1 MEKLSERL
9 HKALLFRNMK
19 QSELVEKT
27 GIGKSSIS
35 TYLSGDYLPKQQNIY
50 KIAKAL
56 CINEAWLMGY
66 DDVPMEIQIEA
77 LNKNYNET
85 ENNLIEKYR
94 KLDQYSQ
101 KAVNSLIDIEL
112 QRQDDVI
119 KENII
124 PYENIKTL
132 PLYPQLISAGTGQY
146 VVDDIPADTIDVDGN
161 IYRTATY
168 AIAVRGDSM
177 QPTYYDGDILI
188 VDRQSVPE
196 DNEVGIF
203 IVDGM
208 GYVKRRGKDELISD
222 NKAYPNVKG
231 NEGLCMGKVLGR
243 I

>member
-1 MEKLSERL
+1 MSVGSRIKEARESLGLSRSEL
-9 HKALLFRNMK
+9 AKKINVSLSAISNYENDISSPKETSLFALIKALKIDANYIYQDMILDN
-19 QSELVEKT
+19 
-27 GIGKSSIS
+27 
-35 TYLSGDYLPKQQNIY
+35 YLKVNL
-50 KIAKAL
+50 
-56 CINEAWLMGY
+56 
-66 DDVPMEIQIEA
+66 
-77 LNKNYNET
+77 T
-85 ENNLIEKYR
+85 ENHLIQKYR
-94 KLDQYSQ
+94 KLDSYSQ

-119 KENII
+119 KENIM
-124 PYENIKTL
+124 PYENIKKI
-132 PLYPQLISAGTGQY
+132 PLYPQLVSAGTGQY

-168 AIAVRGDSM
+168 AITVSGDSM
-177 QPTYYDGDILI
+177 QPTYYNGDILI
-188 VDRQSVPE
+188 VDRQSVPD

>member
-1 MEKLSERL
+1 MIRGGNKMSVGSRIKEARESLGLSRSEL
-9 HKALLFRNMK
+9 AKKINVSLSAISNYENDISSPKETALFALIKALKIDANYIYQDMILDN
-19 QSELVEKT
+19 
-27 GIGKSSIS
+27 
-35 TYLSGDYLPKQQNIY
+35 YLKVNL
-50 KIAKAL
+50 
-56 CINEAWLMGY
+56 
-66 DDVPMEIQIEA
+66 
-77 LNKNYNET
+77 T
-85 ENNLIEKYR
+85 ENHLIQKYR
-94 KLDQYSQ
+94 KLDSYSQ

-119 KENII
+119 KENIM
-124 PYENIKTL
+124 PYENIKKI
-132 PLYPQLISAGTGQY
+132 PLYPQLVSAGTGQY

-168 AIAVRGDSM
+168 AITVSGDSM
-177 QPTYYDGDILI
+177 QPTYYNGDILI
-188 VDRQSVPE
+188 VDRQSVPD

>member
-1 MEKLSERL
+1 MIPDNYFKVNLS
-9 HKALLFRNMK
+9 
-19 QSELVEKT
+19 
-27 GIGKSSIS
+27 
-35 TYLSGDYLPKQQNIY
+35 
-50 KIAKAL
+50 
-56 CINEAWLMGY
+56 
-66 DDVPMEIQIEA
+66 
-77 LNKNYNET
+77 

-94 KLDQYSQ
+94 KLDQHS
-101 KAVNSLIDIEL
+101 KELVEVVINKEL
-112 QRQDDVI
+112 QRQNDTI

-132 PLYPQLISAGTGQY
+132 PLYPQLVSAGTGQY

-168 AIAVRGDSM
+168 AITVRGDSM

-188 VDRQSVPE
+188 VDRQSIPD

-208 GYVKRRGKDELISD
+208 GYVKRKGKNELISD

>member
-1 MEKLSERL
+1 MNNQLTIFASNLNQLLSI
-9 HKALLFRNMK
+9 H
-19 QSELVEKT
+19 Q
-27 GIGKSSIS
+27 
-35 TYLSGDYLPKQQNIY
+35 KQQNEV
-50 KIAKAL
+50 AKA
-56 CINEAWLMGY
+56 INVPVTTFNAWCNGQSLPRMGNVQKLADY
-66 DDVPMEIQIEA
+66 FNV
-77 LNKNYNET
+77 KKSY
-85 ENNLIEKYR
+85 LIEKHDSFSDDISLNEFEKNVVLKYR
-94 KLDQYSQ
+94 KLDSYSQ

-112 QRQDDVI
+112 QRQNDII
-119 KENII
+119 KENIT

-132 PLYPQLISAGTGQY
+132 PLYPQLVSAGTGQY
-146 VVDDIPADTIDVDGN
+146 VVDDIPANTIDVDGN

-168 AIAVRGDSM
+168 AITVSGDSM

-188 VDRQSVPE
+188 VDRQSVPD

-208 GYVKRRGKDELISD
+208 GYVKRKGEDELISD